1 MNEDD
6 RDLLEQFASL
16 RREEAASAPTFE
28 RVTGAAG
35 RCSKHAGW
43 GVAVAACIL
52 IAVVA
57 AVIIHV
63 PHPPSAAPTMTAPT
77 LADWRA
83 PTDFLLDTPGAAL
96 LHTIPDLGPHAS
108 TDLDSLPPIG
118 TTTPARHAGLEHS

>member
-6 RDLLEQFASL
+6 TDLRERFASL
-16 RREEAASAPTFE
+16 RREEGASAPSFE
-28 RVTGAAG
+28 RVTGAA
-35 RCSKHAGW
+35 RPRSNDAGW

-52 IAVVA
+52 IGAVA
-57 AVIIHV
+57 AVIFHV

-96 LHTIPDLGPHAS
+96 LHTIPDLGAHAS
-108 TDLDSLPPIG
+108 TGLDPLPIG
-118 TTTPARHAGLEHS
+118 TTTPAPHAGLEHS